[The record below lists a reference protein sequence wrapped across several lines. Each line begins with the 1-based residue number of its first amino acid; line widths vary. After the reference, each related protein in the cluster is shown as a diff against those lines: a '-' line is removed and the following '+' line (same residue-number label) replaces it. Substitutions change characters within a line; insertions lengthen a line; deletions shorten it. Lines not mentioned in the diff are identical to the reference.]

1 MASSPGRW
9 AYQEG
14 RLDNGLRVLTLED
27 HRSPLISVQVWFHV
41 GSKDEDPQRQGFA
54 HMFEHMMFRG
64 TDRIGPQDHFRYLNR
79 FGARVN
85 GYTSFDETVYWE
97 VLPASQL
104 DLALWLE
111 AERMGRLKINEEY
124 FAAERNVVKEERRM
138 RYLNRPYGRLYETL
152 FDAAFKVHPYRWTPI
167 GNIPHLNAAT
177 AEELRAFFE
186 KFYVPNNATLVV
198 VGDVRHDDVISKAR
212 QFFGSIPRRPDPP
225 RVSVVEPPVTEA
237 RRVEIADRA
246 PSPRVVISYHAPG
259 ARDPDSLALE
269 ILSKILSSGQS
280 SRLYRQLVQGKEIA
294 VSVFGSAYTLEQAG
308 LFTLSAILKPE
319 VSIEVGEE
327 SLLEEIRGLLEKG
340 IDPAELEKARNQ
352 TLAEYVQRGETVQ
365 GRADLLGYA
374 AVILGDPDRANTDLE
389 RTRAL
394 TAEQVMAVARRVFGE
409 QGRVTVVIRPDPN
422 PPVDD
427 EADTK
432 SPVEK
437 PIPDLPP
444 PPEMPQGKSPQPVK
458 LASPVVKRLDN
469 GLQVAVFA
477 DHSSLAVTMGLNM
490 LVGAASDPPEAA
502 GLAYVTA
509 NTLRRGTARHSG
521 DELAEIIDSHGMAL
535 SESVDHHESRM
546 QMWTLSEHV
555 DLACRTLAEVV
566 REPSF
571 PRREVDNFVARAVA
585 REKIE
590 DQNPATIAARAI
602 DGALFG
608 DNPLARPEGGTSTS
622 LKGITR
628 DQVAAFHQEFFAPN
642 VATLVFAGDITAERA
657 VALAEEC
664 FGNWRGQASLRTPP
678 APPPR
683 GGLKVLLVNRP
694 SASQSEIRI
703 GQVVPVSRRDPDY
716 AAVRLL
722 SMVFGESFSARIG
735 RVLRIEKGLTYGARG
750 YYDVEGN
757 AAAFRISTFTR
768 TEKTAEAI
776 EAALAEVNKLV
787 TGDVSPEELALARD
801 QLIGG
806 FQVGLETAWQIAG
819 RWWDLKVWGLPEGW
833 YDGYQAAIVG
843 VNDPAALRQAA
854 ARTID
859 PQKLTIVVV
868 GNGEGVREDLSRIGP
883 VESAP
888 AP

>member
-1 MASSPGRW
+1 M
-9 AYQEG
+9 
-14 RLDNGLRVLTLED
+14 RVLTLED
-27 HRSPLISVQVWFHV
+27 HRSPLVCVQVWFHV

-177 AEELRAFFE
+177 AEELQAFFE

-198 VGDVRHDDVISKAR
+198 VGDVQHDDVMAKATR
-212 QFFGSIPRRPDPP
+212 FFGTISRRPDPV
-225 RVSVVEPPVTEA
+225 RVGVVEPPVTEP

-246 PSPRVVISYHAPG
+246 PSPRVVIAYHTPG

-269 ILSKILSSGQS
+269 VLSKILSSGQS
-280 SRLYRQLVQGKEIA
+280 SRLFRQLVQERQIA

-308 LFTLSAILKPE
+308 LFALSAILKPE
-319 VSIEVGEE
+319 VSIEEGEQA
-327 SLLEEIRGLLEKG
+327 LLEEIRRLLEQG
-340 IDPAELEKARNQ
+340 IEPAELEKARNQ

-374 AVILGDPDRANTDLE
+374 AVILGDPERVNTDLE

-394 TAEQVMAVARRVFGE
+394 SAEQVMAVARRVFGE

-422 PPVDD
+422 PPADD
-427 EADTK
+427 EEDTK
-432 SPVEK
+432 APEEK

-444 PPEMPQGKSPQPVK
+444 PPEMPQGDSPRPVK
-458 LASPVVKRLDN
+458 LASPVMRQLEN
-469 GLQVAVFA
+469 GLRVAVFS
-477 DHSSLAVTMGLNM
+477 DHSVPAVTVALNV

-521 DELAEIIDSHGMAL
+521 DELAEIIDSHGMTL
-535 SESVDHHESRM
+535 SESVDHYESGIR
-546 QMWTLSEHV
+546 MWTLSEHV
-555 DLACRTLAEVV
+555 QLACRTLAEIV

-571 PRREVDNFVARAVA
+571 PQREVKNFVERAVA
-585 REKIE
+585 RERIE
-590 DQNPATIAARAI
+590 EENPATIAGRTLDEAI
-602 DGALFG
+602 FG

-628 DQVAAFHQEFFAPN
+628 DQVTAFHRQCYAPN
-642 VATLVFAGDITAERA
+642 VATLVFAGDVTA
-657 VALAEEC
+657 
-664 FGNWRGQASLRTPP
+664 
-678 APPPR
+678 
-683 GGLKVLLVNRP
+683 
-694 SASQSEIRI
+694 
-703 GQVVPVSRRDPDY
+703 
-716 AAVRLL
+716 
-722 SMVFGESFSARIG
+722 
-735 RVLRIEKGLTYGARG
+735 
-750 YYDVEGN
+750 
-757 AAAFRISTFTR
+757 
-768 TEKTAEAI
+768 
-776 EAALAEVNKLV
+776 
-787 TGDVSPEELALARD
+787 
-801 QLIGG
+801 
-806 FQVGLETAWQIAG
+806 
-819 RWWDLKVWGLPEGW
+819 
-833 YDGYQAAIVG
+833 
-843 VNDPAALRQAA
+843 
-854 ARTID
+854 
-859 PQKLTIVVV
+859 
-868 GNGEGVREDLSRIGP
+868 
-883 VESAP
+883 
-888 AP
+888 